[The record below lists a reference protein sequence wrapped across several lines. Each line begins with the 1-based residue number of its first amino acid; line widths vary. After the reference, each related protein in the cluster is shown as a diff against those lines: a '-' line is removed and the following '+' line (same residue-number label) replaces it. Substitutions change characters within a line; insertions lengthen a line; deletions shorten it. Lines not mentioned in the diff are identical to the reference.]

1 MLHYKL
7 IWIIVIV
14 IACLLS
20 SSKVKRCKAPVLYY
34 ANSVKSFNVILSGD
48 IEKNPGPGS
57 HPVNCDT
64 CEKTIRR
71 NSKKT
76 YGTVSCNVARL
87 KYITSNKKISSN
99 LLNPRL
105 CVFGLYSEHFN
116 LQQNKRFWC
125 SRLIIDKW
133 SSGVSR
139 PTYKYA

>member
-1 MLHYKL
+1 MLLKL
-7 IWIIVIV
+7 TFLMVLFVTLQTDLNYSCRYCKSFNINPK
-14 IACLLS
+14 S
-20 SSKVKRCKAPVLYY
+20 TSKVKRCKAPVLYY

-116 LQQNKRFWC
+116 LQQNKRF
-125 SRLIIDKW
+125 
-133 SSGVSR
+133 
-139 PTYKYA
+139 